1 MATHGTFFWNELL
14 TPDPAAAAAFL
25 SDLVGGYEIREMPM
39 EDGTYRVL
47 MRDDRPVGGIMSL
60 AGLPPGTPPHWQS
73 YLAVD
78 DVNATVRRTTEL
90 GGRMIREPFDVEGMG
105 RIAVIKDPQ
114 GAVLSLIT
122 PVRREE

>member
-1 MATHGTFFWNELL
+1 MTTHGTFYWNELI
-14 TPDPAAAAAFL
+14 TTDPAAGAAFL
-25 SDLVGGYEIREMPM
+25 SDLVGGYEVREMPM
-39 EDGTYRVL
+39 PDGTYRVL
-47 MRDDRPVGGIMSL
+47 MRDGRPVGGVMAL

-78 DVNATVRRTTEL
+78 DVDAAVRRATEL
-90 GGRMIREPFDVEGMG
+90 GGRTIREPFDVEGVG

-122 PVRREE
+122 PVEQGG